1 MQSWDAAF
9 KKLKKRSPDVWKE
22 LSVATPFEF
31 DPSEPDSFFASYL
44 QENPPEDAEIVL
56 DRVDRDQLW
65 AAEIVFSAQ
74 KFLHVFRLTKERAQ
88 SGNITWASTDA
99 HHALILGARCFLA
112 TLGVGICQGKSR
124 VHLIDFRPESGAP
137 QDQAKFKKKYKH
149 LESPLGILTPNPK
162 NMEQK
167 QIFELFNRL
176 VRLITERGAR
186 ETILSS
192 LEELKLGAHKS
203 ERNKLLYHGNHWHWL
218 DDLNWPSIDLN
229 VKQETLK
236 GADGLTKDFYAL
248 SLMADLIFTSI
259 TPLGS
264 HLMINSSYFETLPD
278 IKREGADPLLF
289 VA

>member
-9 KKLKKRSPDVWKE
+9 KKLKKRSPDVWKG

-31 DPSEPDSFFASYL
+31 DPSDPDAFFSSYL

-65 AAEIVFSAQ
+65 AAEIVFTVQ
-74 KFLHVFRLTKERAQ
+74 KFLHVFRLTRERAQ

-99 HHALILGARCFLA
+99 HHALILGARCFLT
-112 TLGVGICQGKSR
+112 TLGVGICQGKNR
-124 VHLIDFRPESGAP
+124 VHLVDFRPESGTP
-137 QDQAKFKKKYKH
+137 QDQLKFTKQYKH
-149 LESPLGILTPNPK
+149 IDNPLRVLTPNPK

-167 QIFELFNRL
+167 LIFELFNRI
-176 VRLITERGAR
+176 VRLIKERGTQ
-186 ETILSS
+186 EDVLTN

-203 ERNKLLYHGNHWHWL
+203 ERNKLLYHSNHWHWF

-229 VKQETLK
+229 VKDEILK
-236 GADGLTKDFYAL
+236 CADGLTKDYYAL
-248 SLMADLIFTSI
+248 GLMADLVLTSL

-264 HLMINSSYFETLPD
+264 HLRTNSSYFEPLHN
-278 IKREGADPLLF
+278 IKLEGANILSFLD
-289 VA
+289 